1 MQFAYKVIN
10 LLFEYESQKG
20 FFNKNLVQSQSADF
34 TQQRKLKYTHLETE
48 GPTERKQGQI
58 LITDFTIWT
67 TSFGLN

>member
-34 TQQRKLKYTHLETE
+34 TQQRKICKE
-48 GPTERKQGQI
+48 GQGQEF
-58 LITDFTIWT
+58 LTND
-67 TSFGLN
+67 L